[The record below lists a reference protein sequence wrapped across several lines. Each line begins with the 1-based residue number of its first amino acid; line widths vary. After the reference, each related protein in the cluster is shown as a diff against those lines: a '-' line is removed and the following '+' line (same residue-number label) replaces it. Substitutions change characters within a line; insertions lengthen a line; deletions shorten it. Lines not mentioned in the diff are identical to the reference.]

1 MAIDP
6 DFFAQQCVRMGLFCG
21 TNPHYML
28 AVAKLRSGIA
38 DTNEGDQIGPFRL
51 TQAQWIAN
59 SKESDLGFDF
69 EPDDINLWTN
79 QCSVFALM
87 ASRAFATFV
96 TANNRNPS
104 AKELYV
110 AQFPA
115 AASATLSTDLQQAIT
130 STQGLVNPAIDEVCD
145 EDPPSLTIDNPN
157 QASAAVG
164 AVRTS
169 GPPVPAGRESIAVKI
184 VTAFANAGLGTA
196 QQAAGL
202 ANAIAES
209 QLKPNAHAGGGEDS
223 WGLFQLNRHGGL
235 GTGHDPAELS
245 NPDRNIA
252 LILAAAMRVSAFTRA
267 TTLEQAVSAFVAKVE
282 RPADVPGQTAKR
294 LGIAQRL
301 V

>member
-1 MAIDP
+1 MTTTSCSTSVARCTGMNPASRSLGAMPKYCSEFSTSETTRCRRHLQGSPSWRRPPDQSYGSGGHRRFQRRQLPGSAWIKMRPTGTPARGRAMAIDP

-130 STQGLVNPAIDEVCD
+130 STQGLVN
-145 EDPPSLTIDNPN
+145 
-157 QASAAVG
+157 
-164 AVRTS
+164 
-169 GPPVPAGRESIAVKI
+169 
-184 VTAFANAGLGTA
+184 
-196 QQAAGL
+196 
-202 ANAIAES
+202 
-209 QLKPNAHAGGGEDS
+209 
-223 WGLFQLNRHGGL
+223 
-235 GTGHDPAELS
+235 
-245 NPDRNIA
+245 
-252 LILAAAMRVSAFTRA
+252 
-267 TTLEQAVSAFVAKVE
+267 
-282 RPADVPGQTAKR
+282 
-294 LGIAQRL
+294 
-301 V
+301 